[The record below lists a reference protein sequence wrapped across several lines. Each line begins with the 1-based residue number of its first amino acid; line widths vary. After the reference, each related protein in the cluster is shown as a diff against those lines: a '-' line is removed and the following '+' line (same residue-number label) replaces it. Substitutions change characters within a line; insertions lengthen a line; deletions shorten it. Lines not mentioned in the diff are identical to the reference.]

1 MPGRG
6 ISQQR
11 DGLHAR
17 CAKTGI
23 YPSNVLE
30 RVYARGQAAMAST
43 RVFDHHHMIH
53 VVISVKR

>member
-11 DGLHAR
+11 GGLHAR

-30 RVYARGQAAMAST
+30 RVYTRGQAAMARYESIGI
-43 RVFDHHHMIH
+43 VGEEKMI
-53 VVISVKR
+53 